1 MTRYKFI
8 NYNFLR
14 FVGYCD
20 YGNSLTVEDCEKES
34 TEVLVFM
41 LSSLKQKWKW
51 PIGYWFV
58 DKIKSNV
65 QAQLIRIAI
74 TQCDKFGINVVAV
87 TCDGA
92 YANSSTFKTLGCDLD
107 QPFDFIKSDF
117 SITST
122 KANVYFTPDA
132 CHYVKLARNAL
143 GTLGV
148 FKDSNNSLIE
158 WRYIHKLFE
167 LQNDM
172 GFKLAN
178 KINSSHINWKSNSMK
193 VKLAVQTLSS
203 SVADSLQ
210 FLSKTSKDFENCDA
224 TIRFIRVVDEIF
236 DFLNSR
242 NPYAKGFKQPINKQ
256 NIQYL
261 ETKMKNNIDY
271 LYSLKTAT
279 GQDLWKSKRKTF
291 ILGFAASIKSTIAI
305 VEDLLINQNFKFILT
320 YKLSQDA
327 IGIFFGFMRG
337 LLGHNNNPTCLQFK
351 HALKST
357 LLHTSIRLSSGNCAL
372 MSPHEDSLFSIK
384 WKYKAPEQ
392 NLEN

>member
-1 MTRYKFI
+1 
-8 NYNFLR
+8 
-14 FVGYCD
+14 
-20 YGNSLTVEDCEKES
+20 
-34 TEVLVFM
+34 M

-132 CHYVKLARNAL
+132 CHNVKLARNAL

-193 VKLAVQTLSS
+193 VKLAVPSQTLYNFYPRP
-203 SVADSLQ
+203 Q
-210 FLSKTSKDFENCDA
+210 K
-224 TIRFIRVVDEIF
+224 I
-236 DFLNSR
+236 
-242 NPYAKGFKQPINKQ
+242 
-256 NIQYL
+256 
-261 ETKMKNNIDY
+261 
-271 LYSLKTAT
+271 LK
-279 GQDLWKSKRKTF
+279 
-291 ILGFAASIKSTIAI
+291 I
-305 VEDLLINQNFKFILT
+305 VMQ
-320 YKLSQDA
+320 Q
-327 IGIFFGFMRG
+327 
-337 LLGHNNNPTCLQFK
+337 
-351 HALKST
+351 
-357 LLHTSIRLSSGNCAL
+357 
-372 MSPHEDSLFSIK
+372 
-384 WKYKAPEQ
+384 
-392 NLEN
+392 